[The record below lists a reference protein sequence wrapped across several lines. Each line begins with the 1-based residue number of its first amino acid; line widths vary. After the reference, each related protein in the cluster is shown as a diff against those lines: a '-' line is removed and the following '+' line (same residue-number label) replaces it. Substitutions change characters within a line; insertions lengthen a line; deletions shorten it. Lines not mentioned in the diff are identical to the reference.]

1 MNMGQLR
8 DKQVLILGLGE
19 TGLSLAR
26 WFAAQGA
33 RIRVADSRPQPPGLD
48 VLRRDCPAAEI
59 LCGEFSD
66 VLLDDVARIA
76 ISPGV
81 PLATPLVQHALARGI
96 SVEGDIELLAQQLAQ
111 SGGDGGPCVIAITG
125 SNGKTTVTSMVGAL
139 CRAAG
144 LDTEVAGNISPAV
157 LDVLLTRNMKQPQV
171 WVLELSS
178 FQLETTHSLQPDVA
192 TVLNVSED
200 HLDRYAGMDD
210 YAAAKARIFSGAGVQ
225 LVNREDSR
233 SLAIAQPGRQVI
245 TFGLNPPEHADDWGV
260 LRDAGALWL
269 VQGAQKI
276 MRADEL
282 QLAGLHNVANAL
294 AALALCR
301 AAALP
306 LAPLVGALR
315 AFRGLPHR
323 VERVAEVDGVTYY
336 DDSKG
341 TNVGAT
347 VAALQGMGCA
357 TVVILGGDGKGQDFT
372 PLKAAVA
379 GHARAVVLIG
389 RDAPFIAEALRDSGV
404 SLIYA
409 RGMEDAVGQAALL
422 AEPGDAVL
430 LSPAC
435 ASFDMYR
442 NYVHRAEVFVAAVQ
456 ALRREAA

>member
-1 MNMGQLR
+1 MSERQGQC
-8 DKQVLILGLGE
+8 VLVLGLGE

-33 RIRVADSRPQPPGLD
+33 QIRVADSRMQPPGLD
-48 VLRRDCPAAEI
+48 ILRRDCPAAEI
-59 LCGEFSD
+59 CCGEFSD
-66 VLLDDVARIA
+66 ALLDGVVRIA

-81 PLATPLVQHALARGI
+81 PMATPLVQQALTRGI
-96 SVEGDIELLAQQLAQ
+96 PVEGDIELLAQQLAQ
-111 SGGDGGPCVIAITG
+111 SGGEGSPRVIAITG
-125 SNGKTTVTSMVGAL
+125 SNGKTTVTSMVGAM

-157 LDVLLTRNMKQPQV
+157 LDVLLTRNMKQPQA

-178 FQLETTHSLQPDVA
+178 FQLETAHSLNADVA

-200 HLDRYAGMDD
+200 HLDRYAGMAD

-225 LVNREDSR
+225 LVNRDDSR
-233 SLAIAQPGRQVI
+233 SLAMAQPGRQVI
-245 TFGLNPPEHADDWGV
+245 TFGLNPPEHAEDWGI
-260 LRDAGALWL
+260 LRDAGAIWL

-282 QLAGLHNVANAL
+282 QLTGLHNVANAL

-306 LAPLVGALR
+306 LAPLVAALR
-315 AFRGLPHR
+315 EFRGLPHR
-323 VERVAEVDGVTYY
+323 VEAVAEVDGVTYY

-347 VAALQGMGCA
+347 VAALQGLGRRS
-357 TVVILGGDGKGQDFT
+357 VVILGGDGKGQDFS

-379 GHARAVVLIG
+379 RHARVVVLIG
-389 RDAPFIAEALRDSGV
+389 RDAPLIAEALGDSGV
-404 SLIYA
+404 QLIYA
-409 RGMEDAVGQAALL
+409 RGMEDAVRLAARL
-422 AEPGDAVL
+422 AERGDAVL
-430 LSPAC
+430 MSPAC

-442 NYVHRAEVFVAAVQ
+442 NYVHRAEAFVAAVQ
-456 ALRREAA
+456 DLRKEAA

>member
-1 MNMGQLR
+1 ML
-8 DKQVLILGLGE
+8 VLGLGE

-33 RIRVADSRPQPPGLD
+33 QIRVADSRTQPPGLD
-48 VLRRDCPAAEI
+48 ILRRDCPAAEI
-59 LCGEFSD
+59 FCGEFTEF
-66 VLLDDVARIA
+66 LLDDVARIA

-96 SVEGDIELLAQQLAQ
+96 PVEGDIEILAQQLAQ
-111 SGGDGGPCVIAITG
+111 SGDEGGSRVIAITG
-125 SNGKTTVTSMVGAL
+125 SNGKTTVTSMVGAMF
-139 CRAAG
+139 RAAG

-157 LDVLLTRNMKQPQV
+157 LDVLLTRNVKQPQA

-178 FQLETTHSLQPDVA
+178 FQLETTHSLNADVA

-210 YAAAKARIFSGAGVQ
+210 YAAAKARIFNGAGVQ

-233 SLAIAQPGRQVI
+233 SLAMAQPGRPAI
-245 TFGLNPPEHADDWGV
+245 AFGLNLPERAEDWGIV
-260 LRDAGALWL
+260 REAGTLWL
-269 VQGAQKI
+269 VQGTQKI

-282 QLAGLHNVANAL
+282 RLTGLHNVANAL

-301 AAALP
+301 AVALP
-306 LAPLVGALR
+306 LAPLVAALR
-315 AFRGLPHR
+315 EFRGLPHR
-323 VERVAEVDGVTYY
+323 VEVVAEVDGVTYY

-347 VAALQGMGCA
+347 VAALRGMGCP

-379 GHARAVVLIG
+379 RHARAVLLIG
-389 RDAPFIAEALRDSGV
+389 RDAPLIAETLGDTGV
-404 SLIYA
+404 TLIYA
-409 RGMEDAVGQAALL
+409 RGMEDAVNQAALL
-422 AEPGDAVL
+422 AEPGGAVL

-442 NYVHRAEVFVAAVQ
+442 NYVQRAEAFVAAVQ